1 MSNHFVK
8 SSLGACQ
15 LAFWRCDVTNTSDL
29 VGDTFFFFFLYKCVT
44 VSLLLY
50 FKGSPCSSL
59 ILPRMKASSESLLM
73 ASSASRVD

>member
-8 SSLGACQ
+8 SIGR
-15 LAFWRCDVTNTSDL
+15 LASWLFGDATLPSDL

-50 FKGSPCSSL
+50 CKGSPCSSL